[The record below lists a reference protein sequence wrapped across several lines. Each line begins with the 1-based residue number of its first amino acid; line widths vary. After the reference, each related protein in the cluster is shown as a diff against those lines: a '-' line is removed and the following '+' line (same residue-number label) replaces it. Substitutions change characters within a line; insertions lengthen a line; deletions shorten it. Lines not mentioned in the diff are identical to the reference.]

1 MLIYINLFF
10 VFFCGRKAYDEYKR
24 GNIGSAR
31 LNLFASSINLAA
43 VLIQLF

>member
-1 MLIYINLFF
+1 MLVYINLFF

-31 LNLFASSINLAA
+31 LNSFASSINLAA
-43 VLIQLF
+43 VLNYYF